1 MAESTSVDRATD
13 VREFPKGR
21 VEVVTVGSTTVTR
34 STMQPG
40 WRWSECV
47 KPIAGTESC
56 QVQHNGYAISGQIR
70 VRQDDGTEIE
80 INPGDAYSIPP
91 GHDASVLGDEPWVG
105 VDFSPAMAADFATSR

>member
-1 MAESTSVDRATD
+1 MAESTSVDTAAE

-21 VEVVTVGSTTVTR
+21 VEVVTVGSSTVSR

-56 QVQHNGYAISGQIR
+56 QVQHNGYAISGQLR
-70 VRQDDGTEIE
+70 VRQDDGTEVD
-80 INPGDAYSIPP
+80 INPGDAYSVPP
-91 GHDASVLGDEPWVG
+91 GHDGWVLGEEPWVG
-105 VDFSPAMAADFATSR
+105 VDFSPAMANFAQGR

>member
-1 MAESTSVDRATD
+1 MAETTSVDRTTD

-56 QVQHNGYAISGQIR
+56 QVQHNGYAVSGQIR
-70 VRQDDGTEIE
+70 IRPDDGTEIE

-91 GHDASVLGDEPWVG
+91 GHDASVMGDEPWVG
-105 VDFSPAMAADFATSR
+105 VDFSPAMAADFAKSR